1 MTDERLAQRVTTFTQ
16 AVQRLHDAVNQPDT
30 EFIRDAVIRRF
41 EFCYELAWKML
52 KLQLTYDGIE
62 AQTPRHTIQMALQA
76 GYIDDGNVWSEIQR
90 MRNLTS
96 HTYDA
101 AMAAE
106 VYPFVCTTVMPL
118 FTQLCQT
125 AQSWH

>member
-16 AVQRLHDAVNQPDT
+16 AVQRLHDAVNQLDT
-30 EFIRDAVIRRF
+30 EFIRDAVIQRF
-41 EFCYELAWKML
+41 EFCYELAWKMR
-52 KLQLTYDGIE
+52 KLQLARDGIE

-76 GYIDDGNVWSEIQR
+76 GYIDDGNVSEIQR

>member
-1 MTDERLAQRVTTFTQ
+1 
-16 AVQRLHDAVNQPDT
+16 
-30 EFIRDAVIRRF
+30 
-41 EFCYELAWKML
+41 
-52 KLQLTYDGIE
+52 
-62 AQTPRHTIQMALQA
+62 MALQA
-76 GYIDDGNVWSEIQR
+76 GYIDDGNIWSEIQR

-96 HTYDA
+96 HTYNE

-106 VYPFVCTTVMPL
+106 VYPFVCTTVILL